1 MSNVLARR
9 GLKLKMFAA
18 SFPGGGAQVKT
29 QAEDLRTTRERMLPV
44 AIILVVA
51 ALAVVSPV
59 GAPRASA
66 TVINTGSNATTTSSD
81 WTTYLQGNDRTD
93 FAANSGLNPTSAAN
107 LHLAWE
113 ASDSGSSGLD
123 HGVFSQPI
131 VSNGLVYWGSSDGYE
146 RANDTNGNAV
156 WQTFLGHT
164 VGPGCTDPSS
174 FGIASTGTVTSDVP
188 VGTATSVLYVGGGDS
203 KVYALN
209 AATGAVLWS
218 YDVGGNP
225 NTFIWSSPAVFGNS
239 VYIGVSSFG
248 DCPLVQ
254 GRLLQ
259 LNRTTGALEN
269 TFDTVPNG
277 CTGGGVWGSPTID
290 AAAGTI
296 YFDTGNGGD
305 CTSGEPLAPALIEV
319 KAADLSLVGSWGVP
333 PAQQNDDSDFG
344 ATPTLFTGVI
354 GGQPQN
360 LVGAINKNGTYY
372 TFKRDALAAGP
383 VWSVP
388 IAYGGDNP
396 TTGNGDVAS
405 SAFDGTTLY
414 VGGDATNGCSG
425 SLNALNPSTGAF
437 IWQHCFTD
445 GGYVLGGV
453 TAASGGLVAVGEGNN
468 IAVFS
473 AATGASLYT
482 FTGSGTFWG
491 PPSIAN
497 GTLYEGDMAGQL
509 YALTP
514 SNQAPSVS
522 VLRPTSGAALSG
534 STYLDAS
541 ASNATSVEFLLFGG
555 SYGFNAPVLCTATP
569 TIYGWACAWNTTT
582 VPDGSYVLVS
592 EAFNSAGH
600 TFSSGVSITVDNTA
614 PATTVIV
621 PATGATLQGTKA
633 VLDAAASASDGVG
646 ITKVQFVLSGASFN
660 QTVIGTAT
668 ATVYGYVY
676 SWNTTRVPN
685 GPYTVQSLAT
695 DRAGNLAYSQAISV
709 RITNTPPT
717 TSVLIPSSG
726 TTLNGTAAVLDA
738 SASAYN
744 GVGITSVQFVLTG
757 GTFNQTVIG
766 TAALTLYGY
775 IAFWDTTKVPNGTY
789 TLQSLATDGATNT
802 TYSPGITIAV
812 SN

>member
-1 MSNVLARR
+1 M
-9 GLKLKMFAA
+9 
-18 SFPGGGAQVKT
+18 
-29 QAEDLRTTRERMLPV
+29 
-44 AIILVVA
+44 
-51 ALAVVSPV
+51 
-59 GAPRASA
+59 
-66 TVINTGSNATTTSSD
+66 
-81 WTTYLQGNDRTD
+81 
-93 FAANSGLNPTSAAN
+93 
-107 LHLAWE
+107 
-113 ASDSGSSGLD
+113 
-123 HGVFSQPI
+123 
-131 VSNGLVYWGSSDGYE
+131 
-146 RANDTNGNAV
+146 
-156 WQTFLGHT
+156 
-164 VGPGCTDPSS
+164 
-174 FGIASTGTVTSDVP
+174 
-188 VGTATSVLYVGGGDS
+188 
-203 KVYALN
+203 
-209 AATGAVLWS
+209 
-218 YDVGGNP
+218 
-225 NTFIWSSPAVFGNS
+225 
-239 VYIGVSSFG
+239 
-248 DCPLVQ
+248 
-254 GRLLQ
+254 
-259 LNRTTGALEN
+259 
-269 TFDTVPNG
+269 
-277 CTGGGVWGSPTID
+277 
-290 AAAGTI
+290 
-296 YFDTGNGGD
+296 
-305 CTSGEPLAPALIEV
+305 
-319 KAADLSLVGSWGVP
+319 
-333 PAQQNDDSDFG
+333 
-344 ATPTLFTGVI
+344 
-354 GGQPQN
+354 
-360 LVGAINKNGTYY
+360 
-372 TFKRDALAAGP
+372 
-383 VWSVP
+383 
-388 IAYGGDNP
+388 
-396 TTGNGDVAS
+396 
-405 SAFDGTTLY
+405 
-414 VGGDATNGCSG
+414 
-425 SLNALNPSTGAF
+425 NALNPSTGAF
-437 IWQHCFTD
+437 IWQHCFSD

-453 TAASGGLVAVGEGNN
+453 TVTSGGVVAVGEGNN

-473 AATGASLYT
+473 ATTGASVYT

-660 QTVIGTAT
+660 HTVIGTAT